1 MSLFDRILLC
11 YDGTAS
17 GQATLRCGSALAR
30 QMNAEAHVL
39 AILDCCDWSGGLG
52 VPGAVEFD
60 LDAQAATEILRDG
73 VAKMRNS
80 GVAATGHLLVG
91 NPLDEIAR
99 LANILKVDLIVIG
112 HRSGSAFARWWTRD
126 NHAVLLRR
134 VSCGVLFEDAPAV
147 PKEIAELSE
156 IW

>member
-1 MSLFDRILLC
+1 M
-11 YDGTAS
+11 
-17 GQATLRCGSALAR
+17 
-30 QMNAEAHVL
+30 
-39 AILDCCDWSGGLG
+39 
-52 VPGAVEFD
+52 PGAVEFD

-73 VAKMRNS
+73 VARLRSS

-112 HRSGSAFARWWTRD
+112 HRSGSAFARWWTSD
-126 NHAVLLRR
+126 NPLLLRR

-156 IW
+156 IR